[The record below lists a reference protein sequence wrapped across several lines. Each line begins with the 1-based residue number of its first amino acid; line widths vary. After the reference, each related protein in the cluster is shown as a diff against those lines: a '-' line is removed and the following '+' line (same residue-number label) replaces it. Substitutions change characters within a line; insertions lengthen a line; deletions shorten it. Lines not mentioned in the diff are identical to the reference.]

1 MLDLVNAYQKTIAH
15 YIANVKDFDVVMPM
29 YNPLEYDE
37 NYSMASGSLSN
48 YYIDKLNDNA
58 NENNAA
64 VNYRINNKR
73 TTSKSFKY

>member
-1 MLDLVNAYQKTIAH
+1 
-15 YIANVKDFDVVMPM
+15 MPM

-48 YYIDKLNDNA
+48 YYRDKLNDNA